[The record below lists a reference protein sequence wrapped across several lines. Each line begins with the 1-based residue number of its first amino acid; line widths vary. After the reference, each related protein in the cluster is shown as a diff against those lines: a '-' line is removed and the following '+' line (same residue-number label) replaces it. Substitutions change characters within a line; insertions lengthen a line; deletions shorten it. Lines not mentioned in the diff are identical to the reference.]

1 MVLDVSDP
9 QVGPELSGAQSAQV
23 GPIGCLGLKVTGSDN
38 CLREQ
43 VRTGREGLGQASN
56 TGPPGAK
63 LFSLPINARGTVTG
77 TPAQNSLGL
86 KMDTGKSGLAFSLT
100 SFLNKKFSIILLKVT
115 HPEHR

>member
-1 MVLDVSDP
+1 MVLDVSDT

-23 GPIGCLGLKVTGSDN
+23 GPTGCLGLKVTGSDN

-63 LFSLPINARGTVTG
+63 LFLLPINAQGRVRGTA
-77 TPAQNSLGL
+77 AQNSLGL

-100 SFLNKKFSIILLKVT
+100 SFLKKFSIILLKIT